1 MTEIKSNK
9 LTRFQTESGADTH
22 ERNHFLSQ
30 WFSHARQH
38 IHRTI
43 VLHITQTKK
52 LFHGI
57 APQGGGGSL
66 QTKKGE
72 KSPFYPLLG

>member
-1 MTEIKSNK
+1 MTEINSNK

-43 VLHITQTKK
+43 DLLACILRTRKK
-52 LFHGI
+52 QFHEI
-57 APQGGGGSL
+57 SPQGGGGVF
-66 QTKKGE
+66 TDKERGKF
-72 KSPFYPLLG
+72 PF